1 MSIDVPRIAQYGPKK
16 EKRDQQGNRHT
27 LIEREYILIPYS
39 GDTTYADNQNI
50 IFRPILPSN
59 ALRCVVGQASFGS
72 FFTTITGG
80 QLQHQLI

>member
-16 EKRDQQGNRHT
+16 EIKDQQGNRHP

-59 ALRCVVGQASFGS
+59 ALRCVVGHASFGS
-72 FFTTITGG
+72 FYATITGG
-80 QLQHQLI
+80 